1 MAGINVHNTKKNG
14 GNDSLSVRRRIEPI
28 FV

>member
-1 MAGINVHNTKKNG
+1 MAGINVHTTKKNG
-14 GNDSLSVRRRIEPI
+14 HNASLSVRRRIEPI